1 MLWSSVS
8 TNGAEDPTALITC
21 RPTGGPQLHS
31 IADPHKNREDGTHFK
46 GNHFAFFT
54 NRND

>member
-31 IADPHKNREDGTHFK
+31 IADPHKNREDGTHL
-46 GNHFAFFT
+46 
-54 NRND
+54 